1 MLHLDALQWIAVCL
15 SIYTV
20 YYIYAGIKEGKA
32 RKEAEEKARRE
43 KLAQEISKEASEKFA
58 NACCDVFVNALFNV
72 PKK

>member
-1 MLHLDALQWIAVCL
+1 MFQLDSLQMIALAL
-15 SIYTV
+15 TV
-20 YYIYAGIKEGKA
+20 YLVYYVYSAIQEGKA

-58 NACCDVFVNALFNV
+58 NACCDLVINSIFNI